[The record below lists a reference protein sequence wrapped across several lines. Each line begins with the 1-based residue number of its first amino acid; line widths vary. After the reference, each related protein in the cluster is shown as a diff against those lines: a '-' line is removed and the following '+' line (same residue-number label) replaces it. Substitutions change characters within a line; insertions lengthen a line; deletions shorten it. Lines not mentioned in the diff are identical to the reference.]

1 MNPTKLIEKH
11 CGNNATAFRVISEH
25 GRRVADKA
33 LAVAD
38 AVKHL
43 KPDPAFIAEAALL
56 HDIGI
61 LFTDAPKLGC
71 FGNHP
76 YVCHGI
82 LGRVLL
88 EKEGYPRHALV
99 CERHV
104 GVGISAE
111 DVVKQK
117 LPVPVRDMQPQSV
130 EEQIICYADKF
141 YSKNGGA
148 SEEKTTAEILNTL
161 QRYGADKVQRFKAWM
176 ALFEPQRF
184 EAVQP
189 PGDGLP
195 AEIKKQ

>member
-1 MNPTKLIEKH
+1 LTQLFYPDNIIQLIEKYYRDH
-11 CGNNATAFRVISEH
+11 PKALRVITDH
-25 GRRVADKA
+25 GQRVADKA

-43 KPDPAFIAEAALL
+43 KPDLEFIAEAALL
-56 HDIGI
+56 HDIGM
-61 LFTDAPKLGC
+61 LFTDSPKLGC

-111 DVVKQK
+111 DVVEQK
-117 LPVPVRDMQPQSV
+117 LPVPVRDMRPQSV

-176 ALFEPQRF
+176 ALFEPHRRSV
-184 EAVQP
+184 A
-189 PGDGLP
+189 
-195 AEIKKQ
+195 

>member
-1 MNPTKLIEKH
+1 MTMNPIKLIEKH
-11 CGNNATAFRVISEH
+11 CGNNATALRVISEH
-25 GRRVADKA
+25 GQRVADKA

-43 KPDPAFIAEAALL
+43 QPNLEFIAEAALL

-61 LFTDAPKLGC
+61 LFTDSPKLGC

-111 DVVKQK
+111 DVVEQK
-117 LPVPVRDMQPQSV
+117 LPVPVRDMRPQSV

-141 YSKNGGA
+141 YSKNAGE
-148 SEEKTTAEILNTL
+148 SEEKTPAAILTTL

-176 ALFEPQRF
+176 ALFEPQR
-184 EAVQP
+184 
-189 PGDGLP
+189 P
-195 AEIKKQ
+195 AA